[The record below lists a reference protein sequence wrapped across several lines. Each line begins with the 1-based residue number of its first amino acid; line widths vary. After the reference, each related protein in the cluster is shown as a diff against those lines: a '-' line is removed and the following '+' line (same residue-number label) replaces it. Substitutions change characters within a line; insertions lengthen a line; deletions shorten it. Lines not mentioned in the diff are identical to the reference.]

1 MLLLITSLSNETIYI
16 TINHKSAF
24 TLMMVM
30 GRKTHVS
37 GEEWESLSVFK
48 GGVFDNRYNT
58 LWMSRCIQLEAGCK
72 EDTIVF
78 VTITLVPNLRL
89 LA

>member
-1 MLLLITSLSNETIYI
+1 MQLLITSLSNETIYI

-37 GEEWESLSVFK
+37 GEEWESLSELK
-48 GGVFDNRYNT
+48 GGVFNNRYGT

-78 VTITLVPNLRL
+78 VNIIPKPTSTS
-89 LA
+89 